1 MISNSISPV
10 PEAKDFLK
18 TDLTQ
23 ENNQSGLGNLFPVPK
38 AKNISCTE
46 FHLFA
51 FSMGT
56 VCLRACWFKSRLLGS
71 PLATRF
77 ASGHLWLLLS
87 DIMAVAAWETSWKKT
102 PARWVD
108 YPNSLVRAFDTF
120 KKIEHEVPRL
130 REYAQQV
137 ESKKLRD
144 MPWMAIAR
152 EIANGVNRQ
161 DARLESAED
170 MMSIE
175 QLRNY
180 VEDWR
185 KKCVSVD
192 NLIKWQLFPT
202 DNASKILAEFS
213 RPGAYEQPFLCW
225 WKQVC
230 QTVTLRALTPY
241 EIDKISD
248 FSVLGQAILM
258 VDRLFLGQESILKSC
273 HWKNK
278 CGDFRFVLA
287 AKFGSSLDN

>member
-1 MISNSISPV
+1 MP
-10 PEAKDFLK
+10 
-18 TDLTQ
+18 
-23 ENNQSGLGNLFPVPK
+23 
-38 AKNISCTE
+38 
-46 FHLFA
+46 
-51 FSMGT
+51 
-56 VCLRACWFKSRLLGS
+56 
-71 PLATRF
+71 
-77 ASGHLWLLLS
+77 
-87 DIMAVAAWETSWKKT
+87 VAAWETSWTRT

-108 YPNSLVRAFDTF
+108 YPNSLGQAFDTF

-152 EIANGVNRQ
+152 EIADGVNRQ

-213 RPGAYEQPFLCW
+213 RPGAYEQPFLC
-225 WKQVC
+225 
-230 QTVTLRALTPY
+230 
-241 EIDKISD
+241 
-248 FSVLGQAILM
+248 
-258 VDRLFLGQESILKSC
+258 
-273 HWKNK
+273 
-278 CGDFRFVLA
+278 
-287 AKFGSSLDN
+287 